1 LAETVRNSRFGV
13 MPAWGQRLS
22 DEDVR
27 AVAVYVHNLGG
38 GE

>member
-1 LAETVRNSRFGV
+1 

-22 DEDVR
+22 EADVR
-27 AVAVYVHNLGG
+27 AVSVYVHALGG